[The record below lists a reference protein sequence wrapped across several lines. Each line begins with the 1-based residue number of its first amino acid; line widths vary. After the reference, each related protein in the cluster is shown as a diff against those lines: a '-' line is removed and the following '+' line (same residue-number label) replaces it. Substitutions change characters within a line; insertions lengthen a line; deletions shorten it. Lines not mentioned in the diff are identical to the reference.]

1 LRAGEGKRISRL
13 HKMNFPAVLVLLAKT
28 IPSPSGR
35 RRDMGGFLK
44 DDDLKQSQP
53 ADEVM
58 FRSLIPTRVV
68 SSDEFWPMPQIEKQR
83 AVEARIKEMA
93 DEIGA

>member
-1 LRAGEGKRISRL
+1 
-13 HKMNFPAVLVLLAKT
+13 
-28 IPSPSGR
+28 
-35 RRDMGGFLK
+35 MGGFLT
-44 DDDLKQSQP
+44 DDDLKQLQP

-58 FRSLIPTRVV
+58 FPSPIPTQVV

-83 AVEARIKEMA
+83 AVEARTKEMA